1 MQTIGKIKTHNLGYP
16 RIGENRELKR
26 ATEAFWNGSITE
38 AQLFANAA
46 KLRRHHWQKQQAI
59 GIDLIP
65 SNDFSFYDQMG
76 DTAALV
82 GCVPKRFAGS
92 DVSVDLTTSQSKNS
106 VKLARWGFL
115 QERID
120 LDVLAHGEFE
130 RNDIYRHRLFSADQG
145 SPLTGCLHHDVFP
158 AAEMLLDR
166 SALVSINHSA
176 PSAASSPSTSQISAS
191 LFAII
196 PNTFWR
202 QGPK

>member
-1 MQTIGKIKTHNLGYP
+1 MKAQKRGAR
-16 RIGENRELKR
+16 RIGENRDIKR
-26 ATEAFWNGSITE
+26 GTEAFWKGSITE
-38 AQLFANAA
+38 AQLFAIAA

-120 LDVLAHGEFE
+120 LDVLAHGE
-130 RNDIYRHRLFSADQG
+130 
-145 SPLTGCLHHDVFP
+145 
-158 AAEMLLDR
+158 
-166 SALVSINHSA
+166 
-176 PSAASSPSTSQISAS
+176 
-191 LFAII
+191 
-196 PNTFWR
+196 
-202 QGPK
+202 

>member
-1 MQTIGKIKTHNLGYP
+1 MRTIGKIKTHNLGYP

-38 AQLFANAA
+38 AQLLANAA

-92 DVSVDLTTSQSKNS
+92 DASVDLTTYFRM
-106 VKLARWGFL
+106 ARGK
-115 QERID
+115 
-120 LDVLAHGEFE
+120 VGTHGEGHGDNTAAALEMTKWFDTNYHYLVPE
-130 RNDIYRHRLFSADQG
+130 FDSHSSFRLATRKPIEEFRESSRVGDFIET
-145 SPLTGCLHHDVFP
+145 SVLILRLSLGCRSMRCIS
-158 AAEMLLDR
+158 MLR
-166 SALVSINHSA
+166 AQR
-176 PSAASSPSTSQISAS
+176 PS
-191 LFAII
+191 
-196 PNTFWR
+196 
-202 QGPK
+202 